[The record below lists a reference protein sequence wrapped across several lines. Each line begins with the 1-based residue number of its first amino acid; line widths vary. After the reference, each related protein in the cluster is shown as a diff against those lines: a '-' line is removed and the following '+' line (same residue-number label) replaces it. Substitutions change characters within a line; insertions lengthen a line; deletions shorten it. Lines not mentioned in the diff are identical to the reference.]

1 MRNTCVSVLK
11 NYKKLYKWEVSLFLL
26 LECYNRFLHNEFNFV
41 LLLGN
46 VLLILHLS
54 NLREVFRILL
64 NLQQYLPKLSNLIC
78 FKFLLLNICKG
89 CICIWRKYVY
99 MSSFKISVKKNK
111 QIAGVV
117 SSCFFWLFIFYQT
130 SKVNSLVKSS

>member
-78 FKFLLLNICKG
+78 FKVLLLLNICKG
-89 CICIWRKYVY
+89 CICI
-99 MSSFKISVKKNK
+99 
-111 QIAGVV
+111 
-117 SSCFFWLFIFYQT
+117 
-130 SKVNSLVKSS
+130 